1 MIFRRGKKKQGL
13 EAASGASLPNS
24 LAGVARPV
32 MANYVGER
40 FVDRK
45 RKMLLWI
52 FAIAV
57 TVYGMFFGV
66 LFSVM
71 PAPMLAPLAILL
83 MLFIWLLPD
92 MENAPSERIA
102 SFMFAYLIAL
112 LAWPDYLALQ
122 LPGMPWISAIRL
134 VGIPMVVM
142 LLICL
147 SVSPKFRGELKEVM
161 DSVPVLWKSVALFA
175 AISTIS
181 VGFSRDGALSI
192 SKLIVAILYWFSM
205 FFMALHI
212 FRKPGR
218 VERVCFYLWGIL
230 MLDCAIALW
239 EGRIQALPWAGHTP
253 SFLQVNDPVVLKILS
268 FRGRA
273 ASGIYRI
280 QGKFT
285 TPLGLAEF
293 IGMATPIVVYFL
305 FNARNLFVRL
315 AALVSLPIIF
325 MTVIGTD
332 SRLAMNSFI
341 LSFFVY
347 ILVWSFQRW
356 RSRKDS
362 IAGPAL
368 LLAYPFMAV
377 VLYIASLTVT
387 RIHNAVWG
395 GGAAQASTIA
405 RQMQMAKGLPM
416 VFSHPWGHGIGTA
429 AATLNF
435 ANPAGEI
442 SIDSYFLSVG
452 LEYGV
457 VGFIAFMT
465 MFITALIYCAMGL
478 TKSEDPELQYLAPL
492 SIVIVNFLLSKS
504 ILSQQDNHSLAFILL
519 GVIGAMYY
527 RYKNERKNKAL
538 AIPSLANP

>member
-13 EAASGASLPNS
+13 EAASGASSPDS
-24 LAGVARPV
+24 LAVFARPV
-32 MANYVGER
+32 LANYVGER
-40 FVDRK
+40 FVDRN
-45 RKMLLWI
+45 RKLLLWI
-52 FAIAV
+52 FGV
-57 TVYGMFFGV
+57 VLTFYGMVLGV
-66 LFSVM
+66 LFSIT
-71 PAPMLAPLAILL
+71 PAPLLAPIAILL
-83 MLFIWLLPD
+83 LMFIWLLPD
-92 MENAPSERIA
+92 MENAPSERMA

-134 VGIPMVVM
+134 VGIPMVGM

-147 SVSPKFRGELKEVM
+147 SVSPKFRSELKEVM
-161 DSVPVLWKSVALFA
+161 DAVPVLWKAVAIFA
-175 AISTIS
+175 SISFVS
-181 VGFSRDGALSI
+181 VGFSRDSGVSI
-192 SKLIVAILYWFSM
+192 SKLIIAILYWFSM
-205 FFMALHI
+205 FFMALHV
-212 FRKPGR
+212 FRKAGR

-230 MLDCAIALW
+230 MFDCAIALW
-239 EGRIQALPWAGHTP
+239 EGRLQALPWVGHTP

-268 FRGRA
+268 FQGRA
-273 ASGIYRI
+273 ASGLYRVK
-280 QGKFT
+280 GKFT

-293 IGMATPIVVYFL
+293 IGMVTPIVVYFL
-305 FNARNLFVRL
+305 FNARQLFVRL

-356 RSRKDS
+356 RTRKDS

-368 LLAYPFMAV
+368 LLAYPFMAL

-416 VFSHPWGHGIGTA
+416 VFSHPWGHGIGMA
-429 AATLNF
+429 ATTLNF

-457 VGFIAFMT
+457 IGFIAFMT

-478 TKSEDPELQYLAPL
+478 TKSDDPELQYMAPL
-492 SIVIVNFLLSKS
+492 SIMIANFLLSKS

-519 GVIGAMYY
+519 GLIGAMYY
-527 RYKNERKNKAL
+527 RYKKERENKAL
-538 AIPSLANP
+538 VISSRVNP